1 MTFLAILIVYAVIQ
15 YGDAGRSLQHDG
27 WFSRWSQWVR
37 DRQLAQEELSLLL
50 QVLAPVVLLGV
61 VLGLLAAISSWL
73 LLLCAVPVL
82 LYSLGRNELSGRVQN
97 YIDAYKRGDNVA
109 ATQAAASLGG
119 PVDNADDWSTLN
131 RIMLSTAGYAGFE
144 RLFAVVFWFA
154 LLGPLGALLYRLLA
168 LVCEDDNNSDA
179 LRLTAAR
186 ALWLM
191 EWPAVRVLGLS
202 FALSGNFVSCFHNWR
217 KQVLGYDRSTAEVLE
232 DCIHGALSV
241 DANEVTCADI
251 TEKEL
256 EALLPLLSR
265 TMVLWLCV
273 LAVFTLIG

>member
-1 MTFLAILIVYAVIQ
+1 MTFLAILIVYLVIQ

-27 WFSRWSQWVR
+27 WFGRWSQWVR
-37 DRQLAQEELSLLL
+37 NRQLPQEELSLLL
-50 QVLAPVVLLGV
+50 QVLVPVALLGI
-61 VLGLLAAISSWL
+61 VLALLATISSWL

-82 LYSLGRNELSGRVQN
+82 LYSLGRHELSGRVQS
-97 YIDAYKRGDNVA
+97 YIDAYNRGDNVA
-109 ATQAAASLGG
+109 ATEVAASLGG
-119 PVDNADDWSTLN
+119 PVDTADDWPMLN
-131 RIMLSTAGYAGFE
+131 RVMLSAAGYAGFE

-154 LLGPLGALLYRLLA
+154 LLGPVGALLYRLLA
-168 LVCEDDNNSDA
+168 LVCEDDNNPDA
-179 LRLTAAR
+179 LRQTAAR

-217 KQVLGYDRSTAEVLE
+217 NQVLGYDRSTAEVLE
-232 DCIHGALSV
+232 DCVHGALSV
-241 DANEVTCADI
+241 DAHEVTCADI
-251 TEKEL
+251 TEKEV

-273 LAVFTLIG
+273 MAVFTLIG